1 VKHKCVVVIAS
12 SSGAKEVVSC
22 EHMHAWTAGRR
33 RGYAWGM
40 RAIKNQQVHQK
51 KRSIIIVKMETMKPR
66 KKINAG
72 KQCMEQVPRERENKK
87 RE

>member
-1 VKHKCVVVIAS
+1 
-12 SSGAKEVVSC
+12 
-22 EHMHAWTAGRR
+22 MHAWTAGRR

-51 KRSIIIVKMETMKPR
+51 K
-66 KKINAG
+66 KKHHNRENRDHEATQEDKRR